1 MRTPQDPSVFRRFSP
16 SQLRNPIREIHW
28 PPKFSGGLMLALA
41 GLAIFMSGPAQTYGV
56 SAFVDPML
64 TELGESRSLFSTT
77 YSIGTLMS
85 ALTLLLVGRQID
97 RFGSRRVM
105 TLAAIVFAGALFF
118 MSTVAGVVTLA
129 IGFSLLRASGQG
141 VLTLA
146 ARTLVPH
153 WFVRRRGRAFSII
166 GLAATASLAVVP
178 VFNESL
184 IRHLGWRDAWRV
196 NSVIILLVLAP
207 LLWFFVRDRPE
218 HVGQHPDGIPPEPGV
233 MHQVIA
239 EHGHSLKQAMRTP
252 AFWALIGAG
261 LVPSL
266 VLTGL
271 SFNQV
276 AILTDRGLPAT
287 LAAATFTVESLVG
300 FPITL
305 MAGSLADRFP
315 LRFTLAAGQAF
326 LALAMVV
333 LLVSDSTALALVYA
347 ALRGASGGFWMVA
360 ADVAWPSYFGKRHLG
375 SIRGF
380 RLLDGYRR
388 RCSGAD
394 SLWACL
400 RFPGRLQPGDH
411 RFAHPACNGGS
422 CGLPVPATAASFRRN
437 RHPFMKSC

>member
-1 MRTPQDPSVFRRFSP
+1 MRNPQDPSVFRRFSP
-16 SQLRNPIREIHW
+16 SQLRNPFEQFQW
-28 PPKFSGGLMLALA
+28 PPRFSGGIMLALA
-41 GLAIFMSGPAQTYGV
+41 GLAVFMSGPAQTYGV

-64 TELGESRSLFSTT
+64 TDLGESRSLFSTT
-77 YSIGTLMS
+77 YSIGTLVS
-85 ALTLLLVGRQID
+85 ALTLLVVGRQID
-97 RFGSRRVM
+97 RYGSRLVM
-105 TLAAIVFAGALFF
+105 TLAAIVFAGSLFF
-118 MSTVAGVVTLA
+118 MSGVGGVLTLA

-166 GLAATASLAVVP
+166 GLAATASLAAVP
-178 VFNESL
+178 IFNERL
-184 IRHLGWRDAWRV
+184 IQMLGWRDAWRV

-218 HVGQHPDGIPPEPGV
+218 HVGQHPDGVPPDPALA
-233 MHQVIA
+233 HQVP
-239 EHGHSLKQAMRTP
+239 EEQGHTLKQAMRTP

-300 FPITL
+300 LPITL
-305 MAGSLADRFP
+305 LAGSLADRFP
-315 LRFTLAAGQAF
+315 LRFTLAAGQVF

-333 LLVSDSTALALVYA
+333 LLMSDSAGLALVYA
-347 ALRGASGGFWMVA
+347 ALRGVSGGFWSVA

-380 RLLDGYRR
+380 GYSMGIAGAALGPIPFGLAYDLLGGYN
-388 RCSGAD
+388 
-394 SLWACL
+394 
-400 RFPGRLQPGDH
+400 
-411 RFAHPACNGGS
+411 PAILGLLI
-422 CGLPVPATAASFRRN
+422 LPVIAGLALMVVRTPRPMLATDVVLQ
-437 RHPFMKSC
+437 

>member
-1 MRTPQDPSVFRRFSP
+1 VRTSPDPSVFRRFSP
-16 SQLRNPIREIHW
+16 SQFRNPLREFHW
-28 PPKFSGGLMLALA
+28 PPRFSGGIMLALA
-41 GLAIFMSGPAQTYGV
+41 GLAVFMSGPAQTYGV

-64 TELGESRSLFSTT
+64 TELGASRSLFSTT
-77 YSIGTLMS
+77 YAIGTLVS
-85 ALTLLLVGRQID
+85 ALTLLAVGRQID
-97 RFGSRRVM
+97 RYGSRRVM
-105 TLAAIVFAGALFF
+105 TLAAIVFSGALFF
-118 MSTVAGVVTLA
+118 MSGVAGVLTLA
-129 IGFSLLRASGQG
+129 LGFSLLRASGQG

-166 GLAATASLAVVP
+166 GLAATSSLAAIP
-178 VFNESL
+178 IFNESL

-207 LLWFFVRDRPE
+207 LLWLFVRDRPE
-218 HVGQHPDGIPPEPGV
+218 HIGQHPDGIPPDPASPQ
-233 MHQVIA
+233 QVTE
-239 EHGHSLKQAMRTP
+239 EHGHTLKQAMRTH
-252 AFWALIGAG
+252 AFWALIGAS

-276 AILTDRGLPAT
+276 AILTDRGLPGT

-300 FPITL
+300 LPVTL

-315 LRFTLAAGQAF
+315 LRLTLAAGQAF

-333 LLVSDSTALALVYA
+333 LLVSHNTALALVYA
-347 ALRGASGGFWMVA
+347 ALRGVSGGFWMVA

-380 RLLDGYRR
+380 GYSMGIAGAAMGPIPFGLAYDLLGGY
-388 RCSGAD
+388 D
-394 SLWACL
+394 
-400 RFPGRLQPGDH
+400 
-411 RFAHPACNGGS
+411 PAILGLLI
-422 CGLPVPATAASFRRN
+422 LPVAAGVAVFLVRTPKPVLAPESLL
-437 RHPFMKSC
+437 

>member
-1 MRTPQDPSVFRRFSP
+1 
-16 SQLRNPIREIHW
+16 
-28 PPKFSGGLMLALA
+28 MLALA
-41 GLAIFMSGPAQTYGV
+41 GLAVFMSGPAQTFGV

-77 YSIGTLMS
+77 YSIGTLVS
-85 ALTLLLVGRQID
+85 ALTLLVVGRQID
-97 RFGSRRVM
+97 RYGSRLVM

-118 MSTVAGVVTLA
+118 MSGVGGVLTLA

-184 IRHLGWRDAWRV
+184 IRRLGWRDAWRV
-196 NSVIILLVLAP
+196 NSIIILLVLAP

-218 HVGQHPDGIPPEPGV
+218 HIGQHPDGIPPDPSSIHLPAV
-233 MHQVIA
+233 
-239 EHGHSLKQAMRTP
+239 EHGHTLKQAMRTP

-276 AILTDRGLPAT
+276 AILTDRGLPGT

-300 FPITL
+300 LPITL
-305 MAGSLADRFP
+305 LAGSLADRFP
-315 LRFTLAAGQAF
+315 LRYTLAAGQVF

-333 LLVSDSTALALVYA
+333 LLLTDRTALALAYA
-347 ALRGASGGFWMVA
+347 ALRGVSGGFSTVA
-360 ADVAWPSYFGKRHLG
+360 ADVAWPTYFGKRHLG
-375 SIRGF
+375 NIRGF
-380 RLLDGYRR
+380 GYSMGIAGAALGPIPFGLAYDLLGGYN
-388 RCSGAD
+388 
-394 SLWACL
+394 
-400 RFPGRLQPGDH
+400 
-411 RFAHPACNGGS
+411 PAIVGLLI
-422 CGLPVPATAASFRRN
+422 LPVSAGLAVLLARAPRPLLAGEAAN
-437 RHPFMKSC
+437 